1 MLLFQTAEL
10 RALLGT
16 PISDE
21 RAQLAHDL
29 AEDAILGEVG
39 ERVTTPPQRGIK
51 TVALSVAA
59 RILTNPQG
67 LRSEQ
72 AGGFLQSYADSQTG
86 VVLSDDELRRLRR
99 AVGASSG
106 AGMLNI
112 APAETR
118 ITTYPWR
125 QA

>member
-1 MLLFQTAEL
+1 MLFLTAEL

-21 RAQLAHDL
+21 RAELAHEL

-39 ERVTTPPQRGIK
+39 ARIAIPPQHGIK
-51 TVALSVAA
+51 TVALSIAA

-72 AGGFLQSYADSQTG
+72 AGGMLQSYADSQTG
-86 VVLSDDELRRLRR
+86 VILSDDERRRLRR
-99 AVGASSG
+99 AVGRASG
-106 AGMLNI
+106 AGMLDI
-112 APAETR
+112 APTEHR
-118 ITTYPWR
+118 ISTYPWW

>member
-1 MLLFQTAEL
+1 MLFTTAEL

-29 AEDAILGEVG
+29 ADDAIRGEVG
-39 ERVTTPPQRGIK
+39 DRLSDPPQRGVK

-72 AGGFLQSYADSQTG
+72 AGGMLQSYADSQTG
-86 VVLSDDELRRLRR
+86 VVLSDDERRRLRR
-99 AVGASSG
+99 AVGMVSG
-106 AGMLNI
+106 AGMLD
-112 APAETR
+112 
-118 ITTYPWR
+118 ITPGVVGPPVPVWR
-125 QA
+125 PV

>member
-1 MLLFQTAEL
+1 M
-10 RALLGT
+10 
-16 PISDE
+16 SDE

-29 AEDAILGEVG
+29 SYDAIMGEVG
-39 ERVTTPPQRGIK
+39 ARISTPPQYGIK
-51 TVALSVAA
+51 TVALSIAA

-72 AGGFLQSYADSQTG
+72 AGGMLQSYADSQTG
-86 VVLSDDELRRLRR
+86 VVLSDDELRRLKK
-99 AVGASSG
+99 AVGMLSG

-112 APAETR
+112 APTETR

>member
-1 MLLFQTAEL
+1 MLFLLAEL

-16 PISDE
+16 PLSDE

-29 AEDAILGEVG
+29 AEDAIRGEVG
-39 ERVTTPPQRGIK
+39 ERLSDPPQRGIK

-72 AGGFLQSYADSQTG
+72 AGGMLQSYADSQTG
-86 VVLSDDELRRLRR
+86 VVLSEDERRRLRR
-99 AVGASSG
+99 AVGMASG
-106 AGMLNI
+106 AGMLDI
-112 APAETR
+112 APSDTGLSVSV
-118 ITTYPWR
+118 WR
-125 QA
+125 PV

>member
-1 MLLFQTAEL
+1 VLFLTAEL

-21 RAQLAHDL
+21 RAELAHEL

-39 ERVTTPPQRGIK
+39 ARISVPPQHGVK
-51 TVALSVAA
+51 SVALSIAA

-72 AGGFLQSYADSQTG
+72 AGGMLQSYADSQTG
-86 VVLSDDELRRLRR
+86 VILSDDERRRLRR
-99 AVGASSG
+99 AVGMASG

-112 APAETR
+112 APIETR
-118 ITTYPWR
+118 ISTYPWR

>member
-1 MLLFQTAEL
+1 MLFLTAEL

-21 RAQLAHDL
+21 RAELAHEL

-39 ERVTTPPQRGIK
+39 ARIAVPPQHGIK
-51 TVALSVAA
+51 TVALSIAA

-72 AGGFLQSYADSQTG
+72 AGGMLQSYADSQTG
-86 VVLSDDELRRLRR
+86 VILSDDERRRLRR
-99 AVGASSG
+99 AVGMASG
-106 AGMLNI
+106 AGMLDI
-112 APAETR
+112 APAEHR
-118 ITTYPWR
+118 ISTYPWR

>member
-1 MLLFQTAEL
+1 MLFLTAEL

-16 PISDE
+16 LISDE
-21 RAQLAHDL
+21 RAELAHEL

-39 ERVTTPPQRGIK
+39 ARIAVPPQHGIK
-51 TVALSVAA
+51 SVALSIAA

-72 AGGFLQSYADSQTG
+72 AGGMLQSYADSQTG
-86 VVLSDDELRRLRR
+86 VILSDDERRRLRR
-99 AVGASSG
+99 AVGMVSG
-106 AGMLNI
+106 AGMLDI
-112 APAETR
+112 APTESR
-118 ITTYPWR
+118 ISTYPWR

>member
-1 MLLFQTAEL
+1 MLFLLAEL

-29 AEDAILGEVG
+29 AYDAIMGEVG
-39 ERVTTPPQRGIK
+39 ARLSVPPQYGIK

-72 AGGFLQSYADSQTG
+72 AGGMLQSYADSQTG
-86 VVLSDDELRRLRR
+86 VVLSEDELRRLRR

-106 AGMLNI
+106 AGMLDI
-112 APAETR
+112 APAD
-118 ITTYPWR
+118 YDLSVSVWR
-125 QA
+125 PV

>member
-1 MLLFQTAEL
+1 MLLFQTTEL

-16 PISDE
+16 SISDE

-29 AEDAILGEVG
+29 AEDAIMGEVG
-39 ERVTTPPQRGIK
+39 ERITTPPQRGIK

-67 LRSEQ
+67 VRSEQ
-72 AGGFLQSYADSQTG
+72 AGGMLVSYTDAQTG
-86 VVLSDDELRRLRR
+86 VVLSADELRRLRR
-99 AVGASSG
+99 AVGLTSG
-106 AGMLNI
+106 AGMLDI
-112 APAETR
+112 APTETR

>member
-1 MLLFQTAEL
+1 MLFQTAEL

-39 ERVTTPPQRGIK
+39 ERITTPPQRGIK

-67 LRSEQ
+67 VRSEQ
-72 AGGFLQSYADSQTG
+72 AGGMLVSYTDAQTG

-99 AVGASSG
+99 AVGMASG
-106 AGMLNI
+106 AGMLDI
-112 APAETR
+112 APTETR

>member
-1 MLLFQTAEL
+1 MLFLLAEL

-16 PISDE
+16 AVSDE

-29 AEDAILGEVG
+29 AYDAIMGEVG
-39 ERVTTPPQRGIK
+39 ARISTPPQNGIK

-67 LRSEQ
+67 IRSEQ
-72 AGGFLQSYADSQTG
+72 AGGMLVSYSDAQTG
-86 VVLSDDELRRLRR
+86 VILSDDELRRLRR
-99 AVGASSG
+99 AVGARSG
-106 AGMLNI
+106 AGMLDI
-112 APAETR
+112 APVESR
-118 ITTYPWR
+118 ISTYPWR

>member
-29 AEDAILGEVG
+29 AEDAIYGEVG
-39 ERVTTPPQRGIK
+39 ERITNPPQRGIK

-67 LRSEQ
+67 VRSEQ
-72 AGGFLQSYADSQTG
+72 AGGMLVSYTDAQTG
-86 VVLSDDELRRLRR
+86 VVLSADELRRLRR
-99 AVGASSG
+99 AVGMASG
-106 AGMLNI
+106 AGMLDI

>member
-1 MLLFQTAEL
+1 MLFLTAEL

-21 RAQLAHDL
+21 RAELAHEL

-39 ERVTTPPQRGIK
+39 ARIAVPPQHGIK
-51 TVALSVAA
+51 TVALSIAA

-72 AGGFLQSYADSQTG
+72 AGGMLQSYADSQTG
-86 VVLSDDELRRLRR
+86 VVLSDDERRRLRR
-99 AVGASSG
+99 AVGMASG
-106 AGMLNI
+106 AGMLDI
-112 APAETR
+112 APTEHR
-118 ITTYPWR
+118 ISTYPWR

>member
-1 MLLFQTAEL
+1 MFLTAEL

-16 PISDE
+16 PLSDE

-39 ERVTTPPQRGIK
+39 DRVATPPQRGIK

-72 AGGFLQSYADSQTG
+72 AGGMLQSYVDSQTG
-86 VVLSDDELRRLRR
+86 VVLSDDERRRLRR
-99 AVGASSG
+99 AVGMAAG
-106 AGMLNI
+106 AGMLDI
-112 APAETR
+112 APAESR
-118 ITTYPWR
+118 ISTYPWR

>member
-1 MLLFQTAEL
+1 MLLFTTAEL

-29 AEDAILGEVG
+29 TEDAILGEVG
-39 ERVTTPPQRGIK
+39 ERVTEPPQRGIRA
-51 TVALSVAA
+51 VALAVAA

-72 AGGFLQSYADSQTG
+72 AGGMLQSYADSQTG
-86 VVLSDDELRRLRR
+86 VILSDDERRRLKR
-99 AVGASSG
+99 AVGMSAG
-106 AGMLNI
+106 AGMLDI
-112 APAETR
+112 APPDVR

>member
-1 MLLFQTAEL
+1 MLFLLAEL

-16 PISDE
+16 PMSDE

-29 AEDAILGEVG
+29 SYDAIMGEVG
-39 ERVTTPPQRGIK
+39 ARISTPPQYGIK
-51 TVALSVAA
+51 TVALSIAA

-72 AGGFLQSYADSQTG
+72 AGGMLQSYADSQTG
-86 VVLSDDELRRLRR
+86 VVLSDDELRRLKK
-99 AVGASSG
+99 AVGMLSG

-112 APAETR
+112 APTETR

>member
-1 MLLFQTAEL
+1 MLLFLATEL

-16 PISDE
+16 PVSDE

-29 AEDAILGEVG
+29 AEDAIMGEVG
-39 ERVTTPPQRGIK
+39 ARISDPPQRGIK

-72 AGGFLQSYADSQTG
+72 AGGMLQSYADSQTG
-86 VVLSDDELRRLRR
+86 VVLSGDELRRLKR
-99 AVGASSG
+99 AVGMASG
-106 AGMLNI
+106 AGMLDI
-112 APAETR
+112 APTETR